1 MDNDKQNII
10 IYNTPDGNA
19 SVSLYAKDGMVW
31 MNQNQLAK
39 LFDTS
44 IPNISMHISNILKE
58 GELEENSVIKD
69 YLTTASD
76 EKKYNVTFYSL
87 EVILAF
93 NEKPLLTGK
102 GKISNAAMED
112 KVREIYQLFDK
123 KRKIYEAKQ
132 ADKEDLAELMRL
144 EKQINNGDGKIEN
157 G

>member
-1 MDNDKQNII
+1 M
-10 IYNTPDGNA
+10 A
-19 SVSLYAKDGMVW
+19 LYAKDRMVW
-31 MNQNQLAK
+31 MNQNQLAE

-76 EKKYNVTFYSL
+76 GKKYNVTFYSL

-102 GKISNAAMED
+102 GKNSNAAMEE

-132 ADKEDLAELMRL
+132 ADKEDLAELYQEAGRL
-144 EKQINNGDGKIEN
+144 EYKHTEKSSLSDRGADS
-157 G
+157 